1 MGTGS
6 FGRSG
11 GISLGSIFS
20 IPVGE
25 QTTLQ
30 QGLQIDMVK
39 DGKFIYSASGVVELE
54 SKDSISIQN
63 KLDELVI
70 RLLEQYPPKK

>member
-1 MGTGS
+1 
-6 FGRSG
+6 
-11 GISLGSIFS
+11 LGSIFS

-39 DGKFIYSASGVVELE
+39 DGTFVYSASGAVELE

-70 RLLEQYPPKK
+70 KLLEQYPSNR

>member
-1 MGTGS
+1 M
-6 FGRSG
+6 
-11 GISLGSIFS
+11 
-20 IPVGE
+20 GE

-39 DGKFIYSASGVVELE
+39 DGKFIYSASGAVELE

-63 KLDELVI
+63 KLDELVVK
-70 RLLEQYPPKK
+70 LLEQYPAKR